1 MGLFDSKNIN
11 ISAEGET
18 ESDIKNREAMELV
31 LDDLPALIFS
41 VGSSTTTTTTV
52 NDDISWDDWPSPHL
66 NWSHEDFH
74 PFFAAAAGDHYFAT
88 PPHNIQNQ
96 SSSTSSTTTTPEDD
110 PTPPTKFPVE
120 SDKTQRL
127 LHLLTAVAEALSGDL
142 NGQYLARVILIR
154 LKELLSTDNAGSG
167 IERLTNHFTE
177 ALDALLDGDATFPR
191 RSESNQF
198 PYRHYP
204 AAEVLTAFQLLQD
217 MSPIASFGHLTANQ
231 AIIEAVAGER
241 RVHIVDY
248 DIAEGIQWASL
259 IQAMVSRNDGL
270 PPPHLKITAVTN
282 SRRRSASAAKETG
295 RRLSDFAASLG
306 QPFSFRLCR
315 LDQQKRF
322 QPAAVKVVKGEP
334 VVVNCVLCPGQVGY
348 GHGSVTSV
356 GSFLLGAV
364 ALRAR
369 LVTLIEEDIGAAAG
383 DEKGSFLRRFMIELE
398 RYMAIWESLEAGFP
412 KQGRVREM
420 VERVIL
426 GPRIIGAVRRAY
438 GCEPMAEECGEW
450 MAAAG
455 FARVELSFFNLC
467 QARLLLGIFNDGYKV
482 EDDASNKLLLSW
494 KSRRLLSASVWTIPT
509 RMSPSPSPSLAI

>member
-1 MGLFDSKNIN
+1 
-11 ISAEGET
+11 
-18 ESDIKNREAMELV
+18 MELV

-41 VGSSTTTTTTV
+41 AGSSTTTTTTTTTTV

-74 PFFAAAAGDHYFAT
+74 PFFAAVGDHYFAT

-96 SSSTSSTTTTPEDD
+96 SSSTSSTTTTNPEED

-120 SDKTQRL
+120 SNRTQRL
-127 LHLLTAVAEALSGDL
+127 LHLLTAAAEALSGDL
-142 NGQYLARVILIR
+142 NGQDLARVILIR
-154 LKELLSTDNAGSG
+154 LRELLSTDNAGSG

-177 ALDALLDGDATFPR
+177 ALNALLDGDATFPR

-259 IQAMVSRNDGL
+259 IQAMASRNDGL

-282 SRRRSASAAKETG
+282 GKRRSASAAKETG
-295 RRLSDFAASLG
+295 RRLSDFAASVG

-315 LDQQKRF
+315 LDQHKRF
-322 QPAAVKVVKGEP
+322 HPAAVKLVKGEP
-334 VVVNCVLCPGQVGY
+334 VVVNCVLNPGQVGY

-356 GSFLLGAV
+356 GSFLVGAV
-364 ALRAR
+364 GLRAG

-383 DEKGSFLRRFMIELE
+383 EEKGSFLRRFMIELE

-438 GCEPMAEECGEW
+438 GWNGIREPIAEECGEW

-455 FARVELSFFNLC
+455 FARVGLSFSNLC
-467 QARLLLGIFNDGYKV
+467 QARLLLGLFNDGYKV